1 MKNVLFVAPT
11 TYEVPLTEN
20 IEKKFK
26 YLNEI
31 CNLHIFAFGVDKKE
45 FVHQGTKLF
54 LYKKVK
60 NRILNYFKIFGLSA
74 TILPNIIKENKIEI
88 ISYQDPVSSFF
99 SILVLKIRRI
109 KVKIIIETH
118 GDFIET
124 LSLEK
129 NLLFPSLYKKIF
141 LNMARYT
148 LDRADKLRAVS
159 SSTEAQVKE
168 INQNKEITRF
178 PAWVD
183 FDNFKDIL
191 PVRENNKDFK
201 ILFIGSVT
209 DRKKPHLIVEAIN
222 NLNSKD
228 VKLYVVGPTPNES
241 YLSKLK
247 ELVNK
252 YELEEQVVF
261 AGSVDRKSVM
271 EYYSQSNLMI
281 LPSVSEG
288 LARVIF
294 ESQATGCPVLVT
306 DAPGMGDIVIDGQ
319 TGYVFESNN
328 LESLTNKIQEIKTNY
343 KDAIHVGKN
352 AKDFI
357 LSNYSADNFKFSFKK
372 LFDTV

>member
-148 LDRADKLRAVS
+148 LGRADKLRAVS

-228 VKLYVVGPTPNES
+228 IKLYVVGPTPNES

-261 AGSVDRKSVM
+261 AGSVDRESVM

-306 DAPGMGDIVIDGQ
+306 DVPEMRDIVIDGQ

-328 LESLTNKIQEIKTNY
+328 LESLTNKVQEIKTNY

>member
-11 TYEVPLTEN
+11 TYQIPLTEN

-26 YLNEI
+26 YLSEI
-31 CNLHIFAFGVDKKE
+31 CNLHIFAFSNEKNHLKIGD
-45 FVHQGTKLF
+45 TKLY

-60 NRILNYFKIFGLSA
+60 NRILNYLKIFFLSVFM
-74 TILPNIIKENKIEI
+74 LPSVIKENNIEI

-99 SILVLKIRRI
+99 SIFVLRLRNI
-109 KVKIIIETH
+109 KTKIIIETH

-129 NLLFPSLYKKIF
+129 NLLFPSIYKKVFIS
-141 LNMARYT
+141 MAKYT
-148 LDRADKLRAVS
+148 LDKADKLRAVS
-159 SSTEAQVKE
+159 SSTEAQVRE

-183 FDNFKDIL
+183 FDNYKDIE

-209 DRKKPHLIVEAIN
+209 DRKKPHLIVEALN
-222 NLNSKD
+222 NIKSKEI
-228 VKLYVVGPTPNES
+228 KLFIVGPTPNES
-241 YLSKLK
+241 YLIKLK
-247 ELVNK
+247 DLVK
-252 YELEEQVVF
+252 RYDLEEQVIF
-261 AGSVDRKSVM
+261 TGSVDRKSVM
-271 EYYSQSNLMI
+271 EHYAETNLMI

-294 ESQATGCPVLVT
+294 ESQVAACPVLVT
-306 DAPGMGDIVIDGQ
+306 DAPGMSDIVIDGQ

-328 LESLTNKIQEIKTNY
+328 LESLTNKIQEIKNNY
-343 KDAIHVGKN
+343 EEAIHVGNN

-357 LSNYSADNFKFSFKK
+357 LSNYSADNFKFSFQK

>member
-148 LDRADKLRAVS
+148 LGRADKLRAVS

-228 VKLYVVGPTPNES
+228 VNLYVVGPTPNES

-261 AGSVDRKSVM
+261 AGSVDRESVM

-357 LSNYSADNFKFSFKK
+357 LSNYSVDNFKFSFKK

>member
-11 TYEVPLTEN
+11 TYQIPITEN

-26 YLNEI
+26 YLNEV
-31 CNLHIFAFGVDKKE
+31 CNLYIFAFADKKTYLT
-45 FVHQGTKLF
+45 VGDTKLY
-54 LYKKVK
+54 LYKKLK
-60 NRILNYFKIFGLSA
+60 NRILNYIKIFFLSVF
-74 TILPNIIKENKIEI
+74 TLPSVVKENNIEI

-99 SILVLKIRRI
+99 SILALRIRNI
-109 KVKIIIETH
+109 KTKIIIETH

-129 NLLFPSLYKKIF
+129 NLLFPNLYKKVF
-141 LNMARYT
+141 RSMAKYT
-148 LDRADKLRAVS
+148 LDKADKLRAVS
-159 SSTEAQVKE
+159 SSTEAQVRE

-183 FDNFKDIL
+183 FDNFKDIA
-191 PVRENNKDFK
+191 PVRESNTEFK

-222 NLNSKD
+222 NIKSKD
-228 VKLYVVGPTPNES
+228 IKLYVVGPTPNEN
-241 YLSKLK
+241 YLSQLK
-247 ELVNK
+247 ELVQK
-252 YELEEQVVF
+252 YDLEEQVIF
-261 AGSVDRKSVM
+261 TGSVKRELVM
-271 EYYSQSNLMI
+271 EHYSQTNLMI

-294 ESQATGCPVLVT
+294 ESQVTACPVLVT

-319 TGYVFESNN
+319 TGYIFESNN
-328 LESLTNKIQEIKTNY
+328 LESLTNKIQEIKNNY
-343 KDAIHVGKN
+343 EDAIHVGKN

>member
-228 VKLYVVGPTPNES
+228 VNLYVVGPTPNES

-261 AGSVDRKSVM
+261 VGSVDRESVM

>member
-11 TYEVPLTEN
+11 TYQIPITEN

-26 YLNEI
+26 YLNEV
-31 CNLHIFAFGVDKKE
+31 CNLYIFAFADKKNYLT
-45 FVHQGTKLF
+45 VGDTKLY
-54 LYKKVK
+54 LYKKLK
-60 NRILNYFKIFGLSA
+60 NRILNYIKIFFLSVF
-74 TILPNIIKENKIEI
+74 TLPSVVKENNIEI

-99 SILVLKIRRI
+99 SILALRIRNI
-109 KVKIIIETH
+109 KTKIIIETH

-129 NLLFPSLYKKIF
+129 NLLFPSIYKKVFIS
-141 LNMARYT
+141 MAKYT
-148 LDRADKLRAVS
+148 LDKADKLRAVS
-159 SSTEAQVKE
+159 SSTEAQVRE

-183 FDNFKDIL
+183 FDNYKDIE

-209 DRKKPHLIVEAIN
+209 DRKKPHLIVEALN
-222 NLNSKD
+222 NIKSKEI
-228 VKLYVVGPTPNES
+228 KLFIVGPTPNES
-241 YLSKLK
+241 YLIKLK
-247 ELVNK
+247 DLVK
-252 YELEEQVVF
+252 RYDLEEQVIF
-261 AGSVDRKSVM
+261 TGSVDRNSVM
-271 EYYSQSNLMI
+271 EHYAETNLMI

-294 ESQATGCPVLVT
+294 ESQVAACPVLVT
-306 DAPGMGDIVIDGQ
+306 DAPGMSDIVIDGQ

-328 LESLTNKIQEIKTNY
+328 LESLTNKIQEIKNNY
-343 KDAIHVGKN
+343 EEAIHVGNN

-357 LSNYSADNFKFSFKK
+357 LSNYSADNFKFSFQK

>member
-148 LDRADKLRAVS
+148 LGRADKLRAVS

-228 VKLYVVGPTPNES
+228 VNLYVVGPTPNES

-261 AGSVDRKSVM
+261 AGSVDRESVM

-294 ESQATGCPVLVT
+294 ESQATGCHVLVT

>member
-261 AGSVDRKSVM
+261 AGSVDRESVM

-306 DAPGMGDIVIDGQ
+306 DVPGMRDIVIDGQ

-328 LESLTNKIQEIKTNY
+328 LESLTNKVQEIKTNY

>member
-228 VKLYVVGPTPNES
+228 VNLYVVGPTPNES

-261 AGSVDRKSVM
+261 AGSVDRESVM

-306 DAPGMGDIVIDGQ
+306 DVPGMRDIVIDGQ

>member
-60 NRILNYFKIFGLSA
+60 NRILNYLKIFGLSA

-228 VKLYVVGPTPNES
+228 IKLYVVGPTPNES

-252 YELEEQVVF
+252 YKLEEQVVF

>member
-148 LDRADKLRAVS
+148 LGRADKLRAVS

-252 YELEEQVVF
+252 YKLEEQVVF

-294 ESQATGCPVLVT
+294 ESQVTGCPVLVT

>member
-228 VKLYVVGPTPNES
+228 INLYVVGPTPNES

-261 AGSVDRKSVM
+261 AGSVDRESVM

>member
-228 VKLYVVGPTPNES
+228 IKLYVVGPTPNES

-261 AGSVDRKSVM
+261 AGSVDRESVM

-306 DAPGMGDIVIDGQ
+306 DVPGMRDIVIDGQ

-328 LESLTNKIQEIKTNY
+328 LESLTNKVQEIKTNY

>member
-11 TYEVPLTEN
+11 TYELPLTEN

-54 LYKKVK
+54 LYKKPK
-60 NRILNYFKIFGLSA
+60 NRILNYLKIFGLSV
-74 TILPNIIKENKIEI
+74 TTLPKAIKKNKIEI

-99 SILVLKIRRI
+99 SIFVLKIRRI

-129 NLLFPSLYKKIF
+129 NLLFPSLYKKLF

-148 LDRADKLRAVS
+148 LGKADKLRAVS

-168 INQNKEITRF
+168 INQTKEITRF

-183 FDNFKDIL
+183 FDNFKDIV

-228 VKLYVVGPTPNES
+228 LKLYVVGPTPNES

-252 YELEEQVVF
+252 YELEEQVIF

-294 ESQATGCPVLVT
+294 ESQVTGCPVLVT
-306 DAPGMGDIVIDGQ
+306 DAPGMGDIVIDTQ
-319 TGYVFESNN
+319 TGYIFESNN
-328 LESLTNKIQEIKTNY
+328 LESLTNKIEEIRNNY
-343 KDAIHVGKN
+343 EDAIHVGRN

>member
-11 TYEVPLTEN
+11 SYQIPLTEN

-26 YLNEI
+26 YLSEI
-31 CNLHIFAFGVDKKE
+31 CNLHIFAFSNERNHLKIGD
-45 FVHQGTKLF
+45 TKLY

-60 NRILNYFKIFGLSA
+60 NRIINYIKIFFLSVF
-74 TILPNIIKENKIEI
+74 TLPSVIKENNIEI

-99 SILVLKIRRI
+99 SIFVLRLRNI
-109 KVKIIIETH
+109 KTKIIIETH

-129 NLLFPSLYKKIF
+129 NLLFPSIYKKVFIS
-141 LNMARYT
+141 MAKYT
-148 LDRADKLRAVS
+148 LDKADKVRAVS
-159 SSTEAQVKE
+159 SSTEAQVRE

-183 FDNFKDIL
+183 FDNYKDIE
-191 PVRENNKDFK
+191 PVRESNKDFK

-209 DRKKPHLIVEAIN
+209 DRKKPHLIVEALN
-222 NLNSKD
+222 NIKSKEI
-228 VKLYVVGPTPNES
+228 KLFIVGPTPNES
-241 YLSKLK
+241 YLIKLK
-247 ELVNK
+247 DLVK
-252 YELEEQVVF
+252 RYDLEEQVIF
-261 AGSVDRKSVM
+261 TGSVDRKSVM
-271 EYYSQSNLMI
+271 EHYAETNLMI

-294 ESQATGCPVLVT
+294 ESQVAACPVLVT

-319 TGYVFESNN
+319 TGYIFESNN
-328 LESLTNKIQEIKTNY
+328 LESLTNKIQEIKNNY
-343 KDAIHVGKN
+343 EEAIHVGNN

-357 LSNYSADNFKFSFKK
+357 LSNYSADNFKFSFQK
-372 LFDTV
+372 LFDTA

>member
-228 VKLYVVGPTPNES
+228 VNLYVVGPTPNES

-261 AGSVDRKSVM
+261 AGSVDRESVM

-294 ESQATGCPVLVT
+294 ESQASGCPVLVT

-328 LESLTNKIQEIKTNY
+328 LESLTNKVQEIKTNY

>member
-148 LDRADKLRAVS
+148 LGRADKLRAVS

-228 VKLYVVGPTPNES
+228 VNLYVVGPTPNES

-261 AGSVDRKSVM
+261 AGSVDRESVM

>member
-148 LDRADKLRAVS
+148 LGRADKLRAVS

>member
-148 LDRADKLRAVS
+148 LGRADKLRAVS

-228 VKLYVVGPTPNES
+228 VNLYVVGPTPNES

-261 AGSVDRKSVM
+261 AGSVDRESVM

-306 DAPGMGDIVIDGQ
+306 DVPGMGDIVIDGQ

>member
-148 LDRADKLRAVS
+148 LGRADKLRAVS

-228 VKLYVVGPTPNES
+228 VNLYVVGPTPNES

-261 AGSVDRKSVM
+261 AGSVDRESVM

-328 LESLTNKIQEIKTNY
+328 LESLTNKVQEIKTNY

>member
-129 NLLFPSLYKKIF
+129 NLLFHSLYKKLF

-148 LDRADKLRAVS
+148 LGRADKLRAVS

-228 VKLYVVGPTPNES
+228 VNLYVVGPTPNES

-261 AGSVDRKSVM
+261 AGSVDRESVM

>member
-60 NRILNYFKIFGLSA
+60 NRILNYLKIFGLSA
-74 TILPNIIKENKIEI
+74 IILPNIIKENKIEI

-228 VKLYVVGPTPNES
+228 VNLYVVGPTPNES

-261 AGSVDRKSVM
+261 AGSVDRESVM

>member
-168 INQNKEITRF
+168 INQTKEITRF

-228 VKLYVVGPTPNES
+228 IKLYVVGPTPNES

-261 AGSVDRKSVM
+261 AGSVDRESVM

>member
-45 FVHQGTKLF
+45 FVHQGTKIF
-54 LYKKVK
+54 LHKKVK
-60 NRILNYFKIFGLSA
+60 NRILNNFKIFGLSD

-228 VKLYVVGPTPNES
+228 VNLYVVGPTPNES

-261 AGSVDRKSVM
+261 AGSVDRESVM

>member
-1 MKNVLFVAPT
+1 MKNVLFFAPT
-11 TYEVPLTEN
+11 TYQIPLTEN

-26 YLNEI
+26 YLSEI
-31 CNLHIFAFGVDKKE
+31 CNLHIFAFSNEKNHLKIGD
-45 FVHQGTKLF
+45 TKLY
-54 LYKKVK
+54 LYKKVE
-60 NRILNYFKIFGLSA
+60 NRILNYLKIFFLSVFM
-74 TILPNIIKENKIEI
+74 LPSVIKENNIEI

-99 SILVLKIRRI
+99 SIFILRLRNI
-109 KVKIIIETH
+109 KTKIIIETH

-129 NLLFPSLYKKIF
+129 NLLFPSIYKKLFI
-141 LNMARYT
+141 NMAKYT
-148 LDRADKLRAVS
+148 LDKADKLRAVS
-159 SSTEAQVKE
+159 SSTEAQVRE

-183 FDNFKDIL
+183 FDNYKDIE

-209 DRKKPHLIVEAIN
+209 DRKKPHLIVEALN
-222 NLNSKD
+222 NIKSKEI
-228 VKLYVVGPTPNES
+228 KLFIVGPMPNES
-241 YLSKLK
+241 YLTKLK
-247 ELVNK
+247 ELVK
-252 YELEEQVVF
+252 RYGLEEQVIF
-261 AGSVDRKSVM
+261 TGSVDRKSVM
-271 EYYSQSNLMI
+271 EHYAETNLMI

-294 ESQATGCPVLVT
+294 ESQVAACPVLVT
-306 DAPGMGDIVIDGQ
+306 DAPGMSDIVIDGQ

-328 LESLTNKIQEIKTNY
+328 LDSLTNKIQEIKNNY
-343 KDAIHVGKN
+343 EEAIHVGNN

>member
-228 VKLYVVGPTPNES
+228 VNLYVVGPTPNES

-261 AGSVDRKSVM
+261 AGSVDRESVM
-271 EYYSQSNLMI
+271 EYYSQANLMI

>member
-228 VKLYVVGPTPNES
+228 VNLYVVGPTPNES

-261 AGSVDRKSVM
+261 AGSVDRESVM

-306 DAPGMGDIVIDGQ
+306 DVPGMGDIVIDGQ

>member
-222 NLNSKD
+222 NINSKD
-228 VKLYVVGPTPNES
+228 VNLYVVGPTPNES

-261 AGSVDRKSVM
+261 AGSVDRESVM